1 MSVRVLVCGEALV
14 DLVPVRSAGAPPGS
28 LFAAALGGGPFNVAI
43 ALGRLGS
50 AVGLLSRISTDGFGV
65 RLAQRLVESGV
76 DLALLQRGP
85 EHTTLAVTTLD
96 SAGAATYGFYAEG
109 TADRLVADPGVL
121 PDSVRA
127 LSFGT
132 LSLLYEPGASVY
144 EALLHRAHAD
154 GRLTMLDPN
163 IRPLAITDPTG
174 YRARFAGWLPS
185 VDVLKVS
192 EDDADWLSAGPGG
205 TELAHWLEAGV
216 GAVLLTRGGDG
227 LSVITRD
234 FRCDVAAPPTVV
246 ADTIG
251 AGDTVHGATLHWLD
265 RREALDSATVR
276 GWGSGDWEAAL
287 RFAVRAAAITVSRQG
302 ADPPW
307 AREAASD

>member
-1 MSVRVLVCGEALV
+1 MRE
-14 DLVPVRSAGAPPGS
+14 PGAPPGA
-28 LFAAALGGGPFNVAI
+28 LFAAALGGGPFNVAV

-50 AVGLLSRISTDGFGV
+50 AVGFLSRISTDGFGV
-65 RLAQRLVESGV
+65 RLTQRLVESGV
-76 DLALLQRGP
+76 DLSLLQRGP

-96 SAGAATYGFYAEG
+96 SSGAATYGFYAEG
-109 TADRLVADPGVL
+109 TADRLVADPGAL

-163 IRPLAITDPTG
+163 IRPLAIADPSG

-192 EDDADWLSAGPGG
+192 EDDADWLSAGPDG
-205 TELAHWLEAGV
+205 TGLSQWLDAGV

-227 LSVITRD
+227 LSVITRG
-234 FRCDVAAPPTVV
+234 FRCDVPTPATVV

-265 RREALDSATVR
+265 RCDALDSATVR
-276 GWGSGDWEAAL
+276 GWDSHDWQQAL

-307 AREAASD
+307 AREVSSD